1 MIKTWRKFN
10 ESNSFELT
18 NEMILDI
25 IIFAQF
31 SIQLST
37 EISKIIN
44 VIKNND
50 ILMDLLE
57 EWESTW
63 FENEENFI
71 TNKLISDFN
80 RHISEVMNQIKND
93 NDVKSQLKQIWMNIK
108 KLLGK
113 IPTFSEIIDMSVDI
127 LDSKYKL
134 DFELRTVLEIT
145 YFKECNISEHIS
157 SYKDIETLMSRLGS
171 KGINVYLYSF
181 NYDWPETVNQDNL
194 ESRIKIRVSNR
205 N

>member
-1 MIKTWRKFN
+1 MIKTWTKFN

-37 EISKIIN
+37 DISKIMN
-44 VIKNND
+44 VIKNNN
-50 ILMDLLE
+50 ILINLLE
-57 EWESTW
+57 EWELTW
-63 FENEENFI
+63 FENRENFI
-71 TNKLISDFN
+71 TNKLISNFD
-80 RHISEVMNQIKND
+80 RHISEVMNQIKDD
-93 NDVKSQLKQIWMNIK
+93 NDEKNKLKEIWMNIK

-113 IPTFSEIIDMSVDI
+113 IPTFSEIIDMSVDM
-127 LDSKYKL
+127 LDSKYKM

-145 YFKECNISEHIS
+145 YFKECDISEHIS
-157 SYKDIETLMSRLGS
+157 SYKDMETLISRLRS
-171 KGINVYLYSF
+171 KGINVYLDSF
-181 NYDWPETVNQDNL
+181 NYDWPGTVDPDSQ
-194 ESRIKIRVSNR
+194 ESRIKMQVSNR